1 MNNTGTNGYEIRG
14 INEPK
19 YWAQIDKPLYQMR
32 SIMTRWQS
40 HQIPGKIFRAI
51 FNGWEYRLVY
61 NFVSYA
67 TENNRQILAKQTISL
82 INSVKSF
89 LTLEGEVAELHE
101 AKPLGLA
108 RPGVGLVK
116 DQEK

>member
-40 HQIPGKIFRAI
+40 HQIPGFIFRAI
-51 FNGWEYRLVY
+51 FNGWEY
-61 NFVSYA
+61 